1 MFFIPGFLISL
12 VTFPGIIVHE
22 LAHQLF
28 CRLQGVAI
36 LKTCY
41 FQLGNPAGYVVHE
54 IPKYP
59 HQSLLI
65 GIGPFLV
72 NTIVGALVAFPAAIP
87 VIKFGGGDGL
97 DHTLIW
103 LGVSIAMHAFP
114 SRGDAESMN
123 SAISTGDVPILLKI
137 VTAPIVLLINLAALG
152 RFFWLDLFYG
162 VGVAVALPTLLVNL
176 FA

>member
-1 MFFIPGFLISL
+1 MFLIPGFIISL

-28 CRLQGVAI
+28 CRIQGVAI

-41 FQLGNPAGYVVHE
+41 FRLGNPAGYVVHE
-54 IPKYP
+54 IPKSP

-65 GIGPFLV
+65 GVGPFLV

-97 DHTLIW
+97 DHVLIW

-114 SRGDAESMN
+114 SRGDAESIN
-123 SAISTGDVPILLKI
+123 SALSTGDVPILLKF
-137 VTAPIVLLINLAALG
+137 VTAPIVLLINLASLG

-162 VGVAVALPTLLVNL
+162 VGVAVALPTLFVNL
-176 FA
+176 FL

>member
-162 VGVAVALPTLLVNL
+162 VGVAVALPTLLVHL

>member
-1 MFFIPGFLISL
+1 MFLIPGFLISL

-28 CRLQGVAI
+28 CRMEGVAI

-72 NTIVGALVAFPAAIP
+72 NTITGALIAFPAALP
-87 VIKFGGGDGL
+87 VIKFDCGDGL
-97 DHTLIW
+97 DHCLIW
-103 LGVSIAMHAFP
+103 LGVSIAMHAIP
-114 SRGDAESMN
+114 SRGDAESMY
-123 SAISTGDVPILLKI
+123 SAMSSGAVPVLLKI
-137 VTAPIVLLINLAALG
+137 VTTPIILLINLAAIG
-152 RFFWLDLFYG
+152 RFFWLDLVYG
-162 VGVAVALPTLLVNL
+162 VGVALALPTLLVNL

>member
-1 MFFIPGFLISL
+1 MFLIPSFLISL

-28 CRLQGVAI
+28 CRIQGVAI

-41 FQLGNPAGYVVHE
+41 FRLGNPAGYVVHE

-72 NTIVGALVAFPAAIP
+72 NTIVGALVAFPAALP
-87 VIKFGGGDGL
+87 VIKFDHADGL
-97 DHTLIW
+97 NSVLIW

-137 VTAPIVLLINLAALG
+137 VTAPIVLLINFAAIG
-152 RFFWLDLFYG
+152 KFFWLDLFYG
-162 VGVAVALPTLLVNL
+162 VGVAVALPTLVVNL
-176 FA
+176 LA